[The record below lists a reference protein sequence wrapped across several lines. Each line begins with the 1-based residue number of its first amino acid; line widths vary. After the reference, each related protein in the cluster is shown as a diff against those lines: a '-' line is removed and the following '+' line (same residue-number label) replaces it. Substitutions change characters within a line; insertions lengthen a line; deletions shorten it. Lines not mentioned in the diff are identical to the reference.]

1 MRMTP
6 QTQIIRRIQ
15 LMTTKITLE
24 GFVGEVY
31 DWMAD
36 ELKTTSYKGM
46 ESKLKDVTGDIEL
59 HINSKGGDAFEGMA
73 IMNSLKNYTGGSKT
87 AIVDGF
93 CASAATLPLFA
104 MDTVKAHE
112 TTMFVFHK
120 SGTMA
125 FGHSSDLRKAADE
138 LDTIDGAV
146 TELYMKRFTG
156 TEEELNALL
165 DEDKIITAKQALE
178 YGFIDEI
185 VQDVKE
191 PETDEDDPTFLED
204 DQKVSLE
211 SAVDIAKAQAEETSN
226 RLDAFAMAIA
236 KFVE

>member
-1 MRMTP
+1 
-6 QTQIIRRIQ
+6 
-15 LMTTKITLE
+15 MTTKITLE

-73 IMNSLKNYTGGSKT
+73 IMNSLKNYTGGEKV
-87 AIVDGF
+87 AIIDGF

-146 TELYMKRFTG
+146 IDLYMKRFTG
-156 TEEELNALL
+156 TEDELNALL

-185 VQDVKE
+185 VQEVEDE
-191 PETDEDDPTFLED
+191 PEAGAVLENTE
-204 DQKVSLE
+204 KVTLDAAIDASL
-211 SAVDIAKAQAEETSN
+211 AQAQENSE
-226 RLDAFAMAIA
+226 RLDKIAMAFKNFSA
-236 KFVE
+236 

>member
-1 MRMTP
+1 
-6 QTQIIRRIQ
+6 
-15 LMTTKITLE
+15 MTTKITLE
-24 GFVGEVY
+24 GFIGEVY

-73 IMNSLKNYTGGSKT
+73 IMNSLNNYTGGEKV

-146 TELYMKRFTG
+146 TDLYMKRFTG

-165 DEDKIITAKQALE
+165 DEDKLITAKQALE

-185 VQDVKE
+185 VQEVKE
-191 PETDEDDPTFLED
+191 PETGEDDPTILEDDPTLLED

-211 SAVDIAKAQAEETSN
+211 SAVDIAKTQAEETSN
-226 RLDAFAMAIA
+226 RLEAFAMAIA